1 MKQAALF
8 YSILTVL
15 VCFSTKGQEKTDAV
29 ERLHE
34 EINLLV
40 PEGAVLETLAE
51 GFSWSEGPVWVPE
64 LKAVLFTDVPQN
76 KAYRWD
82 ETSGLQVYL
91 DPSGYTG
98 HAPNKKKAGANGLIL
113 DTEGNL
119 LLAQHGDR
127 RIAKMLAPL
136 GAQTAFITLV
146 DTYQG
151 KRFHSPNDLILSKN
165 GALYFT
171 DPPYGLD
178 GDNDPLR
185 EIEFNGVYRLS
196 SEGETTLLYKDLT
209 RPNGLAFSKDES
221 ILYIA
226 NSDPKQNLWM
236 AFDHIEGK
244 LENPRV
250 FFDATAIDK
259 PGLADGLKVHSSG
272 AVFATG
278 PGGVLIFSA
287 QGKHLGTIRTPGR
300 AANCAFDE
308 DETYLYITANKY
320 LTRIKLK

>member
-1 MKQAALF
+1 MKQPALF
-8 YSILTVL
+8 LSILMVFL
-15 VCFSTKGQEKTDAV
+15 SFSTTGQEKPDPV

-34 EINLLV
+34 EINSLV
-40 PEGAVLETLAE
+40 PKGAVLETLAE

-82 ETSGLQVYL
+82 ETNGLQVYL

-98 HAPNKKKAGANGLIL
+98 HAPNEKKAGANGLTL
-113 DTEGNL
+113 DANGNL

-127 RIAKMLAPL
+127 RIAKMNTPL
-136 GAQTAFITLV
+136 KAQSAFITLV
-146 DTYQG
+146 DTYDG

-171 DPPYGLD
+171 DPPYGLN
-178 GDNDPLR
+178 GDKDPLR
-185 EIEFNGVYRLS
+185 ELGFNGVYRLS
-196 SEGETTLLYKDLT
+196 NEGETSLLYNDLT

-221 ILYIA
+221 ILYVA

-236 AFDHIEGK
+236 AFDHIDGK
-244 LENPRV
+244 LKNPRI
-250 FFDATAIDK
+250 FFDATGIDK

-287 QGKHLGTIRTPGR
+287 QGKHLGTIQTPGR
-300 AANCAFDE
+300 AANCAFDLSE
-308 DETYLYITANKY
+308 NYLYITANRY
-320 LTRIKLK
+320 LTRIKLN

>member
-1 MKQAALF
+1 MQQAALF
-8 YSILTVL
+8 LFILTVL
-15 VCFSTKGQEKTDAV
+15 PSVSTKGQEKPDSV

-34 EINLLV
+34 EINLIV
-40 PEGAVLETLAE
+40 PEGVVLETLAQ
-51 GFSWSEGPVWVPE
+51 GFSWSEGPLWVPQ

-82 ETSGLQVYL
+82 EASGLQAYL

-136 GAQTAFITLV
+136 ETQTAFITLV

-151 KRFHSPNDLILSKN
+151 KRFHSPNDLILSKK
-165 GALYFT
+165 GDLYFT
-171 DPPYGLD
+171 DPPYGLN

-185 EIEFNGVYRLS
+185 EIKFNGVYRLS
-196 SEGETTLLYKDLT
+196 SEGETTLLYNDLT

-278 PGGVLIFSA
+278 PGGILIFSEH
-287 QGKHLGTIRTPGR
+287 GKHLGTIRTPGR